1 MEVAF
6 VPNVIR
12 RCRLG
17 SFLFLFARCF
27 VTRGHCSEVAHV
39 DDGRGKE
46 REDEGGGVIKVE
58 SVTSPMFQLETF
70 IPDLDSVDLRIH
82 FRVLLSANK

>member
-27 VTRGHCSEVAHV
+27 TTRGHCSEVAHA

-46 REDEGGGVIKVE
+46 REDEGGGSLKSLE

-70 IPDLDSVDLRIH
+70 IPDLDSVNLRIH
-82 FRVLLSANK
+82 LLLSANK